1 MDGKSYIVDIVII
14 YDCSLY
20 IPSSNIHCSFNVC
33 RTIAWLGGGGG
44 EGGMICLDGYRMKVR
59 DGTTVYVYRKVR
71 SHRSGTQNT
80 LHIVPILTDVQYAC
94 VKFFG

>member
-1 MDGKSYIVDIVII
+1 MESHILLIF
-14 YDCSLY
+14 SLFMTFLSISHHQIFIAVSMY
-20 IPSSNIHCSFNVC
+20 VEPS
-33 RTIAWLGGGGG
+33 LGWGVGG